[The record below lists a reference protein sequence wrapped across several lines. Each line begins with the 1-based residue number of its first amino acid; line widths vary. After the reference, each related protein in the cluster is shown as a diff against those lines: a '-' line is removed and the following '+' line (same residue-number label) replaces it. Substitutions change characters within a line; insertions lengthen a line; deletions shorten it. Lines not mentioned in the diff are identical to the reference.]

1 MSKNQ
6 INVGFNAAGNI
17 KPPHNC
23 ACINGLKVSTNKTQK
38 NIELTN
44 NRAEYFSD
52 LAEEYKNMAAGY
64 MEQAKY
70 YAETNANV
78 TVEQFKELEDS
89 LENYVLESELPT
101 KVSAFENDAEY
112 VTDSEMEDALGEL
125 DVLPPRD
132 NCENMYL
139 KTDGTD
145 VFWSYAAGGL
155 EIGDIGI
162 APLGIDETKG
172 LRRYLNGS
180 VMEANSNTQV
190 FINKLKTAATL
201 YPSLICSESDWQVIA
216 SSSVGGQCGK
226 FVINYETTQTPVACN
241 IAYCR
246 LASENQK
253 YIAYPSG
260 TTLEAGAEVYQVKAF
275 SEDTALILGAVLE
288 VAAYNNDMLN
298 GETISF
304 VGDSNT
310 YSLSSVNGAPTTYYL
325 QTESDT
331 VESIRLPK
339 IVMPVQG
346 LTDMTKLGVL
356 TEAGLPNIEGSITDN
371 TTVDT
376 SQFLSDSNDI
386 SVTGALSMT
395 TKTSATYGIGNS
407 SITSIDEPKSIDFDA
422 SRSNPIY
429 GASDTVQQEQ
439 IQYPYFIQIATG
451 QETQADI
458 TNEIELNNPFFF
470 GMYQYF
476 EAEPNNLSWL
486 KSAGQWNSKAVY
498 PDYYNWLLQEKNN
511 PSTLP
516 ADTANVEITG
526 SLTNNNGVLS
536 GFSESN
542 YAEISQ
548 TPSNIESLEIVFKF
562 TTGDDITTRQII
574 HGNTT
579 RNMASPQLTFAPNEE
594 QASLLEALIA
604 LEAAAWGSVN
614 YSLAALAANTT
625 YTSKVTWDNVSK
637 NTVLYLKTEEGDF
650 IQQSTVTQNSVYW
663 TEPIR
668 IGLDKLAY
676 PWLGSIDLNGCYINI
691 NGSRWWSGMSNGVK
705 YSTEDYNDYDW
716 VINTSDETFRLP
728 VKTKGAPLTAESV
741 PVISNGY
748 GLGLVAS
755 TGVHYLIDTG
765 NGAGNILSGT
775 EAKTPM
781 LTGSAYSTSS
791 SSSLNNGQVVG
802 VSTNAA
808 YSGLIAD
815 FTGINP
821 EGLYLYFYVGDTI
834 QNANLINA
842 GRLAEQINDIK
853 AIPHIIESYRNSQSW
868 YRVWSD
874 GWCEQG
880 GITNFEDTNKEV
892 LFLKPYRDV
901 NYTVTMAL
909 GVRNDTGIW
918 GSEIACWDRTAT
930 GFTTRRANVLWH
942 ACGYLE

>member
-1 MSKNQ
+1 M
-6 INVGFNAAGNI
+6 
-17 KPPHNC
+17 
-23 ACINGLKVSTNKTQK
+23 
-38 NIELTN
+38 
-44 NRAEYFSD
+44 
-52 LAEEYKNMAAGY
+52 
-64 MEQAKY
+64 
-70 YAETNANV
+70 
-78 TVEQFKELEDS
+78 
-89 LENYVLESELPT
+89 
-101 KVSAFENDAEY
+101 
-112 VTDSEMEDALGEL
+112 
-125 DVLPPRD
+125 
-132 NCENMYL
+132 
-139 KTDGTD
+139 
-145 VFWSYAAGGL
+145 
-155 EIGDIGI
+155 
-162 APLGIDETKG
+162 
-172 LRRYLNGS
+172 RRYLNGS
-180 VMEANSNTQV
+180 VMEANSNTQA

-246 LASENQK
+246 LAGENQK

-310 YSLSSVNGAPTTYYL
+310 YSLSSVNGTPTTYYL

-346 LTDMTKLGVL
+346 LTDMTKLGAL
-356 TEAGLPNIEGSITDN
+356 TEAGLPNITGSITDN

-395 TKTSATYGIGNS
+395 TKTIATYGMGNS
-407 SITSIDEPKSIDFDA
+407 SITDINEPKSIDFDA
-422 SRSNPIY
+422 SRSNPVY

-516 ADTANVEITG
+516 ASEANVDIAG
-526 SLTNNNGVLS
+526 SLINNNGVLS

-542 YAEISQ
+542 YAQINQ
-548 TPSNIESLEIVFKF
+548 VPSDIESLELVFKF

-579 RNMASPQLTFAPNEE
+579 RNAACPQLTFAPNEE
-594 QASLLEALIA
+594 HASLLEALIA
-604 LEAAAWGSVN
+604 LESATWGSVN
-614 YSLAALAANTT
+614 FSSAALAANTT
-625 YTSKVTWDNVSK
+625 YTSKLTWDNVSK
-637 NTVLYLKTEEGDF
+637 NLVLYLKAEDGDF
-650 IQQSTVTQNSVYW
+650 IQQSTVTQNTVYW
-663 TEPIR
+663 TEPTR

-676 PWLGSIDLNGCYINI
+676 PWHGTI
-691 NGSRWWSGMSNGVK
+691 NGVK
-705 YSTEDYNDYDW
+705 FSTEDYTDYDY

-728 VKTKGAPLTAESV
+728 LKTNIP
-741 PVISNGY
+741 NGKA
-748 GLGLVAS
+748 V
-755 TGVHYLIDTG
+755 VG
-765 NGAGNILSGT
+765 NGIALGMTDLSQYG
-775 EAKTPM
+775 
-781 LTGSAYSTSS
+781 GFVH
-791 SSSLNNGQVVG
+791 N
-802 VSTNAA
+802 STNDTRLTTAA
-808 YSGLIAD
+808 YGSKVGDSVSYTTFSKDNVSIGVTTDPEKSGLILND
-815 FTGINP
+815 GD
-821 EGLYLYFYVGDTI
+821 LYLYYYVGETV

-842 GRLAEQINDIK
+842 GRIAEQINDIK
-853 AIPHIIESYRNSQSW
+853 AIPHIIESYQNGQSW

-880 GITNFEDTNKEV
+880 GITNFEGTNKEV

-909 GVRNDTGIW
+909 GVQNDTGIW

>member
-180 VMEANSNTQV
+180 VMEANSNTQA

-246 LASENQK
+246 LAGENQK

-310 YSLSSVNGAPTTYYL
+310 YSLSSVNGTPTTYYL

-346 LTDMTKLGVL
+346 LTDMTKLGAL
-356 TEAGLPNIEGSITDN
+356 TEAGLPNIEGSFPVPGKTD
-371 TTVDT
+371 
-376 SQFLSDSNDI
+376 LSPSGAFYRGSN
-386 SVTGALSMT
+386 VTNWGGVT
-395 TKTSATYGIGNS
+395 NS
-407 SITSIDEPKSIDFDA
+407 SGGLAFDA

-511 PSTLP
+511 PSTLSIKP
-516 ADTANVEITG
+516 NVDIAG

-542 YAEISQ
+542 YALVPDI
-548 TPSNIESLEIVFKF
+548 PSNIESLEIVFKY
-562 TTGDDITTRQII
+562 TTTDDVTTRQTVYGQNIV
-574 HGNTT
+574 NKTT
-579 RNMASPQLTFAPNEE
+579 PQLTIGNGNGLS
-594 QASLLEALIA
+594 QNLLSLDADNWGTGILTLETP
-604 LEAAAWGSVN
+604 V
-614 YSLAALAANTT
+614 ANTT
-625 YTSKVTWDNVSK
+625 YTAKTTWDNVSK
-637 NTVLYLKTEEGDF
+637 THKFFLAVNNGDF
-650 IQQSTVTQNSVYW
+650 VEQGSVSQETVYW
-663 TEPIR
+663 VEQLK
-668 IGLDKLAY
+668 IGLDMNLN

-691 NGSRWWSGMSNGVK
+691 NGSRWWSGTSNGVK
-705 YSTEDYNDYDW
+705 YSTEDYNDYDY

-728 VKTKGAPLTAESV
+728 VKTKGAPLTAETV

-755 TGVHYLIDTG
+755 SGVHYLIDSG

-775 EAKTPM
+775 EAEAPM

-853 AIPHIIESYRNSQSW
+853 AIPHIIESYRNGQSW

-901 NYTVTMAL
+901 NYTVTMAI
-909 GVRNDTGIW
+909 GVQNDTGIW

>member
-180 VMEANSNTQV
+180 VMEANSNTQA

-246 LASENQK
+246 LAGENQK

-310 YSLSSVNGAPTTYYL
+310 YSLSSVNGTPTTYYL

-346 LTDMTKLGVL
+346 LTDMTKLGAL
-356 TEAGLPNIEGSITDN
+356 TEAGLPNITGSITDN

-395 TKTSATYGIGNS
+395 TKTIATYGMGNS
-407 SITSIDEPKSIDFDA
+407 SITDINEPKSIDFDA
-422 SRSNPIY
+422 SRSNPVY

-516 ADTANVEITG
+516 ASEANVDIAG
-526 SLTNNNGVLS
+526 SLINNNGVLS

-542 YAEISQ
+542 YAQINQ
-548 TPSNIESLEIVFKF
+548 VPSDIESLELVFKF

-579 RNMASPQLTFAPNEE
+579 RNAACPQLTFAPNEE
-594 QASLLEALIA
+594 HASLLEALIA
-604 LEAAAWGSVN
+604 LESATWGSVN
-614 YSLAALAANTT
+614 FSSAALAANTT
-625 YTSKVTWDNVSK
+625 YTSKLTWDNVSK
-637 NTVLYLKTEEGDF
+637 NLVLYLKAEDGDF
-650 IQQSTVTQNSVYW
+650 IQQSTVTQNTVYW
-663 TEPIR
+663 TEPTR

-676 PWLGSIDLNGCYINI
+676 PWHGTIDLNGCYINI
-691 NGSRWWSGMSNGVK
+691 NGSRWWSGMINGVK
-705 YSTEDYNDYDW
+705 FSTEDYTDYDY

-728 VKTKGAPLTAESV
+728 LKTNIP
-741 PVISNGY
+741 NGKA
-748 GLGLVAS
+748 V
-755 TGVHYLIDTG
+755 VG
-765 NGAGNILSGT
+765 NGIALGMTDLSQYG
-775 EAKTPM
+775 
-781 LTGSAYSTSS
+781 GFVH
-791 SSSLNNGQVVG
+791 N
-802 VSTNAA
+802 STNDTRLTTAA
-808 YSGLIAD
+808 YGSKVGDSVSYTTFSKDNVSIGVTTDPEKSGLILND
-815 FTGINP
+815 GD
-821 EGLYLYFYVGDTI
+821 LYLYYYVGETV

-842 GRLAEQINDIK
+842 GRIAEQINDIK
-853 AIPHIIESYRNSQSW
+853 AIPHIIESYQNGQSW

-880 GITNFEDTNKEV
+880 GITNFEGTNKEV

-909 GVRNDTGIW
+909 GVQNDTGIW